1 MDKESFE
8 SVLILLSADRK
19 LSKLVHA
26 YRRYSLPKLAHF
38 FRHTVSHLILRSLLL
53 SLKIQPVT
61 DAYNHRRRFNYSATA
76 FVQ

>member
-38 FRHTVSHLILRSLLL
+38 FETHCIRPYSSLSITLL
-53 SLKIQPVT
+53 ENPTS
-61 DAYNHRRRFNYSATA
+61 N
-76 FVQ
+76 